1 MKKQMKE
8 MLRLCKA
15 IAKNDADNNARW
27 KNLQLVP
34 EAYEKLVA
42 LPLDFD
48 EEVNAANRVDLIG
61 HFADCISELDI
72 PRFSLKMR
80 EYQLSIY
87 DQAEGCETRRQDI
100 EKDIERLK
108 DYLNPLVSVNAF
120 CRKYNRHLRFDNVE
134 RSPEWEKVIYEV
146 EKEVD
151 EELKGEPRGMGFC
164 YSYWSAKKA
173 ALARHGIEWASPSAT
188 NPGVIFD

>member
-1 MKKQMKE
+1 MKKELKE

-15 IAKNDADNNARW
+15 IAKNDASHTDQW
-27 KNLQLVP
+27 KNLELVP
-34 EAYEKLVA
+34 EAYDKLVA

-61 HFADCISELDI
+61 HLADCISELDI

-87 DQAEGCETRRQDI
+87 DQAEGCETSRQDI

-108 DYLNPLVSVNAF
+108 DYLNPLISVNAW
-120 CRKYNRHLRFDNVE
+120 CRKYNRHLKFDNVE
-134 RSPEWEKVIYEV
+134 RSPEWEEVIYLV
-146 EKEVD
+146 EKEVA

-164 YSYWSAKKA
+164 YAYWSAKRA
-173 ALARHGIEWASPSAT
+173 ALARHGIEWASPHIT

>member
-1 MKKQMKE
+1 MKKELNE
-8 MLRLCKA
+8 MLILCKA
-15 IAKNDADNNARW
+15 IAKNDEDYNARW
-27 KNLQLVP
+27 KNLRLVP
-34 EAYEKLVA
+34 EAYGKLVA

-61 HFADCISELDI
+61 HFADCVNELDI
-72 PRFSLKMR
+72 PRFSLGMR
-80 EYQLSIY
+80 EYQLSIF
-87 DQAEGCETRRQDI
+87 DQAEGCETSRKDI

-108 DYLNPLVSVNAF
+108 DYLNPRISVNEW
-120 CRKYNRHLRFDNVE
+120 CRKYNRHLKFDNVE

-146 EKEVD
+146 EKELD
-151 EELKGEPRGMGFC
+151 EELKRETRGMGFC

-173 ALARHGIEWASPSAT
+173 ALARRGIEWASPHAT